1 MSSILPKRKRVPW
14 VRYHPMAGNPKVTAP
29 IFMAYCGVAAALRHY
44 NRPNSAFVAVLV
56 VEIEGA
62 VDSYLQAAR
71 LFLNPLG
78 EPEKFH
84 EPFARVLHVYG
95 KKHRS
100 DDDTVQSAMLR
111 KRAIFICKDMADI
124 DDEVALFA
132 DVVVVVPR
140 PSDRQIDAALKREGI
155 SATAADREMLRSE
168 PWARLSF
175 AFTLRRTA
183 SRVLRRL
190 RHVRP
195 ALVPADPPISC
206 RGPSLPDLH
215 GYGPLAEWGFE
226 LARDLADFKEGRIDW
241 SDVDAG
247 VLISG
252 PPGTG
257 KTLFAEALARTCNVP
272 IVHGTAAQW
281 QARGYLNDFLKAM
294 NADFDEAA
302 SLSPSILFIDEIDAF
317 GDRAVTDSRNA
328 DYTRQAING
337 LLERLDGFERRAGV
351 VVVAACN
358 HPEQLDPAIR
368 RAGRLDRHFIVPL
381 PDAEARLNILSYYA
395 KLELTGGDAQ
405 RFVRATEGMTGADIR
420 QMVRDAR
427 RSARRRSDTL
437 RSSDIAANL
446 REVLP
451 IPPEYLRSI
460 AVHEAGHAI
469 VGMELGCGILLGIR
483 IETEIVADSGTRVGG
498 ALFQRPQVARRT
510 RQFYLDEIARSLA
523 GIAAETIVFGSFSD
537 GATGAESADLVHAT
551 RIATLVEA
559 CLGMGHTFMVESEDE
574 IGMARLR
581 ATNPELRRSVQKLL
595 GDEFERAKAILERHL
610 DGLDEVAAELLDAR
624 YLSGDVVSSIL
635 DRCRGYRAKVSLK
648 KVP

>member
-1 MSSILPKRKRVPW
+1 MSKISPKRKRVPW
-14 VRYHPMAGNPKVTAP
+14 VRYRPMTGDPKVTAP
-29 IFMAYCGVAAALRHY
+29 IFMAHCGVAAALRHY

-56 VEIEGA
+56 VDIEGA

-71 LFLNPLG
+71 LFLNALG
-78 EPEKFH
+78 EPEKFD
-84 EPFARVLHVYG
+84 EPFARVLHVCG
-95 KKHRS
+95 KKNRS
-100 DDDTVQSAMLR
+100 DDDTVQSAMRR

-124 DDEVALFA
+124 NEEVALFA
-132 DVVVVVPR
+132 DVVAVVPR

-155 SATAADREMLRSE
+155 SANAADREMLRSE
-168 PWARLSF
+168 SWARLSF

-183 SRVLRRL
+183 STGLRRL
-190 RHVRP
+190 RHVKP
-195 ALVPADPPISC
+195 APVPADPPISE
-206 RGPSLPDLH
+206 GPSLADLH

-241 SDVDAG
+241 SDVDGG

-257 KTLFAEALARTCNVP
+257 KTLFAEALGRTCNVP
-272 IVHGTAAQW
+272 IVYGTAAQW

-302 SLSPSILFIDEIDAF
+302 SLSPSILFVDEIDAF

-395 KLELTGGDAQ
+395 KLELAGGDAQ

-420 QMVRDAR
+420 QLVRDAK

-451 IPPEYLRSI
+451 IPPDYLRSI

-469 VGMELGCGILLGIR
+469 VGVELGCGILLGIR

-498 ALFQRPQVARRT
+498 ALFQRPQIARRT

-523 GIAAETIVFGSFSD
+523 GIAAETVVFGSFSD

-610 DGLDEVAAELLDAR
+610 DGLDEVVAELLDAR
-624 YLSGDVVSSIL
+624 YLSGDVVTSIL
-635 DRCRGYRAKVSLK
+635 DRCRGYRVSVSLK